1 VETDGD
7 GVTVLGREECLQLL
21 GGATIGRLAV
31 TVDALPTVVPVTF
44 RLVDR
49 RLLVR
54 TGPGPRVAAA
64 YDAVVAFE
72 ADDFDPADRT
82 GWSVVVIGVAREV
95 RSGVDADA
103 DAGGPTAAALD
114 PDSWPSTPDGRL
126 VTITTEVVSGHRVT
140 AHAGGGRPR

>member
-1 VETDGD
+1 
-7 GVTVLGREECLQLL
+7 VTVLGRDECLRLL
-21 GGATIGRLAV
+21 GAATIGRLAV

-49 RLLVR
+49 CILVR
-54 TGPGPRVAAA
+54 TGPGPRLAAA

-95 RSGVDADA
+95 P
-103 DAGGPTAAALD
+103 AGSEPVTELD
-114 PDSWPSTPDGRL
+114 PDSWPSRPDGRL
-126 VTITTEVVSGHRVT
+126 VAITTEMVTGHRVT
-140 AHAGGGRPR
+140 AGRGS